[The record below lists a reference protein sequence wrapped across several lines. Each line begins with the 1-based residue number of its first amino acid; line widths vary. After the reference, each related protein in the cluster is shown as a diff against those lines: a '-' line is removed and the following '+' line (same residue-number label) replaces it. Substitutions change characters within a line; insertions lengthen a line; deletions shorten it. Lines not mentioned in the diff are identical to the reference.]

1 MAVFNKDRNWFQGAT
16 VFVTKWR
23 QLLVPL
29 ILNIMTERSQQDE
42 TQTRIVKLIA
52 DARSGDQ
59 EALGELLDSYRKF
72 VKFLARSG
80 LHHHLQGKAD
90 PSDLAQEVCI
100 AAHGNMADFRG
111 QTPEE
116 FAGWLRG
123 ILSNVLAMHLRKYLG
138 TQKRDPRLEQNLNA
152 SLVNASGF
160 LQSKIAADVTSPSQ
174 HFARNEAFLQLAEAL
189 ESLPEHYRE
198 VIVLRHVEGMSF
210 ADVAKS
216 MDKSVDSVEKLWVR
230 GLAKLR
236 TIMT

>member
-1 MAVFNKDRNWFQGAT
+1 M
-16 VFVTKWR
+16 R

-29 ILNIMTERSQQDE
+29 ILNIMTEQSQPDE

-210 ADVAKS
+210 ADVATS

>member
-1 MAVFNKDRNWFQGAT
+1 M
-16 VFVTKWR
+16 R

-29 ILNIMTERSQQDE
+29 ILNIMTEQSQPDE

-174 HFARNEAFLQLAEAL
+174 HVARNEAFLQLAEAL

>member
-1 MAVFNKDRNWFQGAT
+1 
-16 VFVTKWR
+16 
-23 QLLVPL
+23 
-29 ILNIMTERSQQDE
+29 MTEQSQPDE

>member
-1 MAVFNKDRNWFQGAT
+1 MAVFNQDRNWFQGAT
-16 VFVTKWR
+16 VIVSKWQ

-29 ILNIMTERSQQDE
+29 ILNVMTERSQKDE

-80 LHHHLQGKAD
+80 LHRHLQGKAD

>member
-1 MAVFNKDRNWFQGAT
+1 M
-16 VFVTKWR
+16 R

-29 ILNIMTERSQQDE
+29 ILNIMTEQSQPDE

>member
-1 MAVFNKDRNWFQGAT
+1 M
-16 VFVTKWR
+16 R

-29 ILNIMTERSQQDE
+29 ILNIMTEQSQPDE

-230 GLAKLR
+230 GLAKFR

>member
-1 MAVFNKDRNWFQGAT
+1 
-16 VFVTKWR
+16 
-23 QLLVPL
+23 
-29 ILNIMTERSQQDE
+29 MTERSQPDE